1 LLQEEA
7 LDTVVRPEVV
17 SDLVPVPELTGALA
31 EDTAGS
37 TLELLALRLPLNYPT
52 LQALPEAR
60 MKPSFVVLIINN
72 SQPKLMRIEN
82 VSQGH

>member
-1 LLQEEA
+1 MLQEEA
-7 LDTVVRPEVV
+7 LDTVVGPEVV

-52 LQALPEAR
+52 LQALLEAR

>member
-1 LLQEEA
+1 MLQEEA
-7 LDTVVRPEVV
+7 LDTVVGPEVV

-37 TLELLALRLPLNYPT
+37 TLELLARRLPLNYPT

-60 MKPSFVVLIINN
+60 MKPSFVVLT
-72 SQPKLMRIEN
+72 
-82 VSQGH
+82 